1 MRVTKER
8 VKSRPEANGLE
19 SVELSSDKSGVET
32 ELAAVNEYRSSQL
45 RVELHKETK
54 SNVLFFASRGG
65 CAWIL
70 QSRMS
75 NSNSQ

>member
-32 ELAAVNEYRSSQL
+32 ELAVVEADQAVAGHESRPRE
-45 RVELHKETK
+45 RVVVGDESVDIATP
-54 SNVLFFASRGG
+54 AIAR
-65 CAWIL
+65 
-70 QSRMS
+70 
-75 NSNSQ
+75 